1 MEGELD
7 IYFSNLSELN
17 RDETD
22 KDDNDKCEPC
32 CSEVKN
38 LQLGGGVLICKVC
51 NNTVTNIID
60 GPEWRYYGSGDSKSS
75 NPTRCG
81 MPTNELLP
89 KSSMGTTISN
99 RGGGVN
105 MNKVRRFQK
114 WNGIPYKERSLL
126 KVFQDI
132 TEKCVAGGLPP
143 IIIKESHSLY
153 NIIAKNKIS
162 RGGNRL
168 GLIAA
173 CVYFACVDC
182 NVGRSVNE
190 ISEIFKIKNTILTKG
205 CKIFKETMYQ
215 NKNMNRVNSYKT
227 VGIEDFLH
235 RFCSKLGLNDE
246 DIGNIKKIA
255 NKCKEQN
262 IVCEN
267 TPPSMAAGC
276 IYLYLKNKDIRKD
289 KKDLADVCKISEVTI
304 NKCYKKIEKEL
315 DIQEILK

>member
-1 MEGELD
+1 MEYEHEL
-7 IYFSNLSELN
+7 YFSNLSELSQQDN
-17 RDETD
+17 EEET
-22 KDDNDKCEPC
+22 NEENC
-32 CSEVKN
+32 CSKVMNQQMGE
-38 LQLGGGVLICKVC
+38 GVVLCKIC
-51 NNTVTNIID
+51 NNVVTNIVD

-99 RGGGVN
+99 RGGGHN
-105 MNKVRRFQK
+105 MNKVRRYQK

-132 TEKCVAGGLPP
+132 TDKCSKGGLPP

-153 NIIAKNKIS
+153 NIIANNKIS

-173 CVYFACVDC
+173 CVYFACVDSH
-182 NVGRSVNE
+182 VGRSVNE
-190 ISEIFKIKNTILTKG
+190 IAEIFGIRNTILTKG

-215 NKNMNRVNSYKT
+215 NKNMKRINTYKT
-227 VGIEDFLH
+227 IGIEDFIH
-235 RFCSKLGLNDE
+235 RFCSKMGLNDE
-246 DIGNIKKIA
+246 DILSIKKIA
-255 NKCKEQN
+255 TMCKETN

-276 IYLYLKNKDIRKD
+276 IYLYLKHKGITKD
-289 KKDLADVCKISEVTI
+289 KKELATVCKISEVTI
-304 NKCYKKIEKEL
+304 NKCFKKIERTVTIQ
-315 DIQEILK
+315 DI

>member
-17 RDETD
+17 KEEEET
-22 KDDNDKCEPC
+22 EEETC
-32 CSEVKN
+32 CSLLKN
-38 LQLGGGVLICKVC
+38 QQMGDGVVVCKIC
-51 NNTVTNIID
+51 NNIVTNIIS

-89 KSSMGTTISN
+89 QSSMGTTISN
-99 RGGGVN
+99 RGGGAN

-132 TEKCVAGGLPP
+132 TEKCNKAGLPP
-143 IIIKESHSLY
+143 IIIKEAHSLY
-153 NIIAKNKIS
+153 NIISQNKIS
-162 RGGNRL
+162 RGGNRQ

-182 NVGRSVNE
+182 KVGRSVNE
-190 ISEIFKIKNTILTKG
+190 IAEIFQIKNTIITKG
-205 CKIFKETMYQ
+205 CKSFKEIMYH
-215 NKNMNRVNSYKT
+215 NKNMNRVNTYKT
-227 VGIEDFLH
+227 IGVEDFLH
-235 RFCSKLGLNDE
+235 RFCSKLGLNNT
-246 DIGNIKKIA
+246 DIENIKKIA
-255 NKCKEQN
+255 NECKN
-262 IVCEN
+262 KDLICEN

-276 IYLYLKNKDIRKD
+276 IYLYIISKNIRKD

-304 NKCYKKIEKEL
+304 NKCFKKIEKAIN
-315 DIQEILK
+315 IQDILK

>member
-17 RDETD
+17 KEEEKEEET
-22 KDDNDKCEPC
+22 C
-32 CSEVKN
+32 CSLIKN
-38 LQLGGGVLICKVC
+38 QQMGDGVMICKVC

-132 TEKCVAGGLPP
+132 TEKCNEAGLPP

-153 NIIAKNKIS
+153 NIIATNKIS

-182 NVGRSVNE
+182 KVGRSVNE
-190 ISEIFKIKNTILTKG
+190 IAEIFKIKNTILTKG
-205 CKIFKETMYQ
+205 CKMFKEIMYQ
-215 NKNMNRVNSYKT
+215 NKNMKRVNTYKT
-227 VGIEDFLH
+227 TGIEDFLH

-246 DIGNIKKIA
+246 DIRDIKIIA
-255 NKCKEQN
+255 EKCKEKN

-276 IYLYLKNKDIRKD
+276 IYLYLKHKDIRKD

-304 NKCYKKIEKEL
+304 NKCFKKIEKVI
-315 DIQEILK
+315 DVKDILK

>member
-7 IYFSNLSELN
+7 DYFSNLSELN
-17 RDETD
+17 KEDEKVEET
-22 KDDNDKCEPC
+22 C
-32 CSEVKN
+32 CSLIKN
-38 LQLGGGVLICKVC
+38 QQQGDGVMICKVC
-51 NNTVTNIID
+51 KNTISNIIS
-60 GPEWRYYGSGDSKSS
+60 GPEWRFYGSGDSKSS

-89 KSSMGTTISN
+89 QSSMGTTISM
-99 RGGGVN
+99 RGGGTN

-132 TEKCVAGGLPP
+132 TDKCTNSGLPP

-162 RGGNRL
+162 RGSNRS

-173 CVYFACVDC
+173 CVYFACIDC
-182 NVGRSVNE
+182 KVGRSVNE
-190 ISEIFKIKNTILTKG
+190 IADIFQIKSTILTKG
-205 CKIFKETMYQ
+205 CKMFKEIMYQ
-215 NKNMNRVNSYKT
+215 NKNMKRINNYKT
-227 VGIEDFLH
+227 IGIEDFLH
-235 RFCSKLGLNDE
+235 RFSSKLGLSE
-246 DIGNIKKIA
+246 DDIHNINIIA
-255 NKCKEQN
+255 CKCKDNE
-262 IVCEN
+262 IICEN

-276 IYLYLKNKDIRKD
+276 IYLYMKHKDIRKD

-304 NKCYKKIEKEL
+304 NKCYKKIENVIDVKEL
-315 DIQEILK
+315 LK